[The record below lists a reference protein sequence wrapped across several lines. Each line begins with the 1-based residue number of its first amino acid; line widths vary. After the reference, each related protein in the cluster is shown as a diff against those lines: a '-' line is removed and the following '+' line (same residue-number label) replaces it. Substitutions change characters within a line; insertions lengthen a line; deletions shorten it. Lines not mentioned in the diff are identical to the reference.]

1 MKKKREGV
9 QTVTEQEMTSVACAQ
24 LSHKNTGSDSDG
36 KINASKLKESRDLES
51 E

>member
-24 LSHKNTGSDSDG
+24 LSHQNTGSDSDG
-36 KINASKLKESRDLES
+36 KINAFKIERIRDLES